1 MALTGSFI
9 IPVRTFNPNVSS
21 SQVHIFEP
29 DYPCLELRNTTAS
42 SWWIKDQS
50 TVADTTYTEKYV
62 VLSHLDTRRTV
73 AEGGVDQVYQA
84 NFNVYANQ
92 NTRDANF
99 LNYETQFQVEIDQ
112 TQMDLGASSW
122 AGVYGYV
129 ENYSGSEGDFTNLIS
144 D

>member
-1 MALTGSFI
+1 MALTGSFK

-29 DYPCLELRNTTAS
+29 DYPCLELRSTTAS

-73 AEGGVDQVYQA
+73 SEGGVDQIYQA
-84 NFNVYANQ
+84 SFNVYADQ
-92 NTRDANF
+92 DARASDF
-99 LNYETQFQVEIDQ
+99 LNYETQFQVDINQ

-129 ENYSGSEGDFTNLIS
+129 ESYSGSEGDFTNLIS